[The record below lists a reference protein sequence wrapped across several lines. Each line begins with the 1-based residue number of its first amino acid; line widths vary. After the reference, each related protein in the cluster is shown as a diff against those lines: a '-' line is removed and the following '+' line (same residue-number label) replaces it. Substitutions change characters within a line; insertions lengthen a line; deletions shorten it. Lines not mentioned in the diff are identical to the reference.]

1 VKRLH
6 YKIFW
11 AFLLPLLGSL
21 IVLNLF
27 LGYSLDRFL
36 LSQKVAELKRLDA
49 AVSNE
54 VDLVAAEAKDRERS
68 DAFCDELGGRLGIRV
83 TLIAP
88 DGTVLGDSEVKL
100 SDLASVENHAARPE
114 VLAAKAQG
122 FGTAIRLSRTV
133 GVSFLYGA
141 RRLEHDGR
149 LMGYLRVAVPL
160 VEMEGVR
167 RRVHGFLLLGSL
179 LVLLVAALVGYLT
192 SRQVSHPLRQ
202 MAEVAKKIGAGDFA
216 AQAPSWSRD
225 EVGTLGGVL
234 NRMRDRLREKIAE
247 SEAGRKEIEAILEG
261 MAEGVVAF
269 DLEGRVLFA
278 NRAAG
283 RFLGFEPDSVP
294 GKPFLEVCRLPE
306 LHAFSR
312 AVIAEG
318 REIHKEL
325 SGFTPG
331 EQVWEVVGVPL
342 PGGGGEPRGGLMVL
356 HDVTET
362 KRLERLRQ
370 DFVANVSHEM
380 KTPLTAI
387 RGFAE
392 TLLEGALE
400 DQANNRSFV
409 ERIKAQAERLE
420 GLIDDT
426 LSLARIERGEVALA
440 VENVDWPALV
450 KKAEETFRTSAAGQT
465 LALETKVEPDLPG
478 IQGDSKLL
486 EQAVGNLLDNAIKY
500 NRPGGKVALSVTRA
514 GEKGVRV
521 LVEDTGIGIP
531 GEDLPRVFERFY
543 RVDKARSREL
553 GGTGLGLSIVK
564 HIVERHGGRVGCE
577 SEAGKGSRF
586 WFEVGM

>member
-6 YKIFW
+6 HKIFW
-11 AFLLPLLGSL
+11 AYLLPLLGGL
-21 IVLNLF
+21 LVLNLF

-36 LSQKVAELKRLDA
+36 ISQKVAELKRLDA

-54 VDLVAAEAKDRERS
+54 VDLPALEARDIAVLDS
-68 DAFCDELGGRLGIRV
+68 WCDEIGQRLGVRV
-83 TLIAP
+83 TLIDP
-88 DGTVLGDSEVKL
+88 EGNVVGDSEVRGEE
-100 SDLASVENHAARPE
+100 LAGIENHTSRPEMKAARDAE
-114 VLAAKAQG
+114 
-122 FGTAIRLSRTV
+122 FGTDARMSQTV
-133 GVSFLYGA
+133 GIRFLYGA
-141 RRLEHDGR
+141 RKLVRGGKGV
-149 LMGYLRVAVPL
+149 GYLRLAVPL
-160 VEMEGVR
+160 VEVEGVR
-167 RRVHGFLLLGSL
+167 RRVHGFMALGSL
-179 LVLLVAALVGYLT
+179 LAVLVAALAGYLT
-192 SRQVSHPLRQ
+192 SRQVSRPLKQ
-202 MAEVAKKIGAGDFA
+202 MAETAQRIGAGDFA

-225 EVGTLGGVL
+225 EVGTLGGIL

-247 SEAGRKEIEAILEG
+247 SEEGRKEVEAILEG

-283 RFLGFEPDSVP
+283 RFLGFEPATVP

-306 LHAFSR
+306 LYAFSKT
-312 AVIAEG
+312 VIAEG

-342 PGGGGEPRGGLMVL
+342 PGVRGEPRGGLMVL
-356 HDVTET
+356 HDVTEA
-362 KRLERLRQ
+362 KRVERLRQ

-400 DQANNRSFV
+400 DQTNNRAFV
-409 ERIKAQAERLE
+409 ERIRSQAERLE
-420 GLIDDT
+420 VQIDDT
-426 LSLARIERGEVALA
+426 LSLARIERGEVPL
-440 VENVDWPALV
+440 VLESVDWPALI
-450 KKAEETFRTSAAGQT
+450 KKAEETFRTSAADRN
-465 LALETKVEPDLPG
+465 LALETKIEPALPK
-478 IQGDSKLL
+478 IQGESKLL

-500 NRPGGKVALSVTRA
+500 NRPAGKVTLSVTRA
-514 GEKGVRV
+514 REKGVRV
-521 LVEDTGIGIP
+521 LVEDTGLGIP
-531 GEDLPRVFERFY
+531 REDLPRVFERFY
-543 RVDKARSREL
+543 RVDKTRSREL

-577 SEAGKGSRF
+577 SEMGKGSLF
-586 WFEVGM
+586 WLELS

>member
-1 VKRLH
+1 MKHLH
-6 YKIFW
+6 HKILL
-11 AFLLPLLGSL
+11 AYLLPLLGGL

-27 LGYSLDRFL
+27 LGYSLDSFL

-54 VDLVAAEAKDRERS
+54 VNLVAMEAKDRERS
-68 DAFCDELGGRLGIRV
+68 EAFCDELGGRLGVRV

-88 DGTVLGDSEVKL
+88 DGTVIGDSDVKL

-122 FGTAIRLSRTV
+122 FGTATRLSRTV

-149 LMGYLRVAVPL
+149 LMGYLRLAVPL

-202 MAEVAKKIGAGDFA
+202 MAEVAKKIGAGDFS
-216 AQAPSWSRD
+216 AQAPRGVQD

-234 NRMRDRLREKIAE
+234 NQMKADLKAKVEQLE
-247 SEAGRKEIEAILEG
+247 SERKEAAAILEG
-261 MAEGVVAF
+261 MVEGVVAF

-283 RFLGFEPDSVP
+283 RFLGFEPAVVP

-306 LHAFSR
+306 LHAFSK
-312 AVIAEG
+312 AVIAED

-342 PGGGGEPRGGLMVL
+342 PGVGGGPRGGLMVL

-400 DQANNRSFV
+400 DQENRGGFV
-409 ERIKAQAERLE
+409 ERIKAQAERLDS
-420 GLIDDT
+420 LIDDT
-426 LSLARIERGEVALA
+426 LSLARIERGEVPLTLGPVVWENLVSK
-440 VENVDWPALV
+440 VEEAFKVAAGERGLSLQ
-450 KKAEETFRTSAAGQT
+450 TGLSRTSPSSKGT
-465 LALETKVEPDLPG
+465 GSFWSRPWETSWTMPLSTTGRKEKCYSLLPDPERMSFG
-478 IQGDSKLL
+478 SKL
-486 EQAVGNLLDNAIKY
+486 
-500 NRPGGKVALSVTRA
+500 RTP
-514 GEKGVRV
+514 
-521 LVEDTGIGIP
+521 
-531 GEDLPRVFERFY
+531 
-543 RVDKARSREL
+543 
-553 GGTGLGLSIVK
+553 GLGSQNRIFP
-564 HIVERHGGRVGCE
+564 E
-577 SEAGKGSRF
+577 SSSASTGWTKPGPGTWAAPVWASPS
-586 WFEVGM
+586 